1 MMERMYESATR
12 PMSGDPRGRTFG
24 DYPAGVVLSAH
35 DVAEELRRRLPGL
48 PTKKMHKLLY
58 YCQGHHVA
66 TFGQPLFA
74 ERLEAWDMGPV
85 VGALW
90 RDENYGLEPPPR
102 QALDEAALN
111 TVGFVVSRYGRL
123 NGYQLQILTHGEPP
137 WRLANAH
144 RQPRERVDMDP
155 VTIADYFRTYGAPDD
170 GTDDTPLDSGDVSEW
185 LRHSTPPLPEQLVEF
200 DDLDRLR
207 TWASRGT

>member
-1 MMERMYESATR
+1 MMEHVYETR
-12 PMSGDPRGRTFG
+12 PIGGDPPTLTFG

-48 PTKKMHKLLY
+48 PTVKLHKLLY
-58 YCQGHHVA
+58 YCQGHHLA

-90 RDENYGLEPPPR
+90 RDEKHHLEPPPR
-102 QALDEAALN
+102 QVLDEAALN

-123 NGYQLQILTHGEPP
+123 NGYELQILTHGEAP
-137 WRLANAH
+137 WRLANAS
-144 RQPRERVDMDP
+144 RRPRERVDMDLA
-155 VTIADYFRTYGAPDD
+155 TITDYFRTDGAPDD
-170 GTDDTPLDSGDVSEW
+170 STDDTPLDSAVVSDW
-185 LRHSTPPLPEQLVEF
+185 LRHSTPPAPEELVEF

-207 TWASRGT
+207 NWASRGT